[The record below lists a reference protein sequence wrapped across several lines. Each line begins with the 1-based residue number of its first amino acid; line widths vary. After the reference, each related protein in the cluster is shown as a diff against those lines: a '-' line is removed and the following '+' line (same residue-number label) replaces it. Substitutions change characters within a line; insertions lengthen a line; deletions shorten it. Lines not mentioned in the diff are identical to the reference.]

1 MSIRPIDLQVIVPKA
16 QTNPAARE
24 HVVHKEAMQLQQ
36 TQMENKREATLKDKK
51 VNSLAHKDGGKIE
64 KKKDMTKEEEKKK
77 KKKKQMASKEQTDAL
92 KEDDTQN
99 LKKPEPKGWNFHR
112 FDMKV

>member
-16 QTNPAARE
+16 QSNPAGRE

-36 TQMENKREATLKDKK
+36 TQMENKREATIRDKK
-51 VNSLAHKDGGKIE
+51 VNALAHKDGGKVEE
-64 KKKDMTKEEEKKK
+64 KKDLTKEKADKKK
-77 KKKKQMASKEQTDAL
+77 KKKSLSGSENEKDA
-92 KEDDTQN
+92 QN
-99 LKKPEPKGWNFHR
+99 MKKSEPKGWNFHR

>member
-16 QTNPAARE
+16 QSNPAARE

-36 TQMENKREATLKDKK
+36 TQMENKRDATLKDKK
-51 VNSLAHKDGGKIE
+51 VNTLAQKGGGKVDE
-64 KKKDMTKEEEKKK
+64 KKDLAKENEKKK
-77 KKKKQMASKEQTDAL
+77 KRQMAAKKDSNESTEENSQKV
-92 KEDDTQN
+92 
-99 LKKPEPKGWNFHR
+99 KKPEPKGWNFHR